1 MSEATRIL
9 AIRHGQTA
17 WNADGRIQGH
27 TDIGLDDTGQWQ
39 AERLAEALQGEA
51 LHALYSSDL
60 LRARQTAQLLQRFST
75 ESLRLDT
82 GLRERSFG
90 RLEGLSFAEIEER
103 WPQEAARWRQ
113 RDADFAPGGGET
125 LKAFYARCVAT
136 AARLAAAHAGQTI
149 VLVAHGG
156 VLDMLYRA
164 AAGLDLAAPRR
175 WELGNASVNRLLYSP
190 EGFSIVAWNERMHL
204 EQR

>member
-1 MSEATRIL
+1 MTESTRIL

-27 TDIGLDDTGQWQ
+27 QDIGLDDTGLWQ
-39 AERLAEALQGEA
+39 AERLAEALRDEE

-60 LRARQTAQLLQRFST
+60 LRARQTAQPLQVISA
-75 ESLRLDT
+75 EPMHLDT

-90 RLEGLSFAEIEER
+90 SLEGLTFAQIEQR
-103 WPQEAARWRQ
+103 WPQDAVRWRQ

-125 LKAFYARCVAT
+125 LKAFHARCVAT
-136 AARLAAAHAGQTI
+136 VGRLASAHVGQTI
-149 VLVAHGG
+149 ALVAHGG

-164 AAGLDLAAPRR
+164 AARLDLAAPRT

-190 EGFSIVAWNERMHL
+190 GGFAIVGWNDRMHL
-204 EQR
+204 ENL

>member
-1 MSEATRIL
+1 VSEATRIL

-113 RDADFAPGGGET
+113 RDPDFAPGGGET

>member
-1 MSEATRIL
+1 MSDSTRIL

-17 WNADGRIQGH
+17 WNANGRIQGH
-27 TDIGLDDTGQWQ
+27 QDIGLDDTGLWQ
-39 AERLAEALQGEA
+39 AERLAEALHGEQ

-60 LRARQTAQLLQRFST
+60 LRARQTAQPLQRISA
-75 ESLRLDT
+75 EPMCLDT

-90 RLEGLSFAEIEER
+90 SLEGLTFAEIEKG

-113 RDADFAPGGGET
+113 RDASFAPGGGET

-136 AARLAAAHAGQTI
+136 AGRLAAAHAGQTI
-149 VLVAHGG
+149 VLVSHGG

-164 AAGLDLAAPRR
+164 AARLDLAAPRT
-175 WELGNASVNRLLYSP
+175 WELGNTSVNRLLYSA
-190 EGFSIVAWNERMHL
+190 EGFSIVGWNDRMHL
-204 EQR
+204 ENL

>member
-1 MSEATRIL
+1 MSESTQIL

-27 TDIGLDDTGQWQ
+27 QDIGLDDTGLWQ
-39 AERLAEALQGEA
+39 AERLAEALQGET

-60 LRARQTAQLLQRFST
+60 LRARQTAQPLQRLSAET
-75 ESLRLDT
+75 LRLDT

-90 RLEGLSFAEIEER
+90 NLEGLTFAEIEQR
-103 WPQEAARWRQ
+103 WPHEAARWRQ

-125 LKAFYARCVAT
+125 LRSFYARCVAT
-136 AARLAAAHAGQTI
+136 AARLAAAHTGQTI
-149 VLVAHGG
+149 ALVAHGG

-164 AAGLDLAAPRR
+164 AARLELSAPRS
-175 WELGNASVNRLLYSP
+175 WELGNASVNRLLHSP
-190 EGFSIVAWNERMHL
+190 EGFSIIGWNDRMHL
-204 EQR
+204 EHP

>member
-1 MSEATRIL
+1 VSEATRIL

-90 RLEGLSFAEIEER
+90 RMEGLSFAEIEEC

>member
-1 MSEATRIL
+1 VSEATRIL

-51 LHALYSSDL
+51 LHGLYSSDL

-90 RLEGLSFAEIEER
+90 RMEGLSFAEIEER

>member
-1 MSEATRIL
+1 VSEATRIL

-27 TDIGLDDTGQWQ
+27 TDIALDDTGQWQ

-60 LRARQTAQLLQRFST
+60 LRARQTAQPLQRFSA

-90 RLEGLSFAEIEER
+90 RLEGLTFAEIERR

-136 AARLAAAHAGQTI
+136 AVRLAAAHAGQTI
-149 VLVAHGG
+149 VLVTHGG

-164 AAGLDLAAPRR
+164 AARLDLAAPRR

-190 EGFSIVAWNERMHL
+190 EGFSIVAWNDRMHL
-204 EQR
+204 DSR

>member
-27 TDIGLDDTGQWQ
+27 TNIGLDDTGRWQ

-113 RDADFAPGGGET
+113 RDPDFAPGGGET